1 MAYVCVVLLRVACGL
16 CAEAYRLVFPVVQ
29 VRALYNLCTT
39 EPNTALAVKLGAAD
53 VVEAI
58 LESHGEDGQLV
69 FRTNNLLAVLRE
81 GEEEEEVVRI

>member
-1 MAYVCVVLLRVACGL
+1 M
-16 CAEAYRLVFPVVQ
+16 Q